1 MHTAVKTD
9 IVMTYL
15 RKAMFICCRRIKCIP
30 KFREITVKWLR
41 AAENFWKQVF
51 TFRSVIGSM
60 IWWRKQL
67 EIKRSLSFWMQAAGE
82 GYYTGRVK
90 AHLDA
95 LGIQAEF
102 AGFDISKFA
111 VKAAAKK
118 YRDIQFAVGSI
129 FDSPIESN
137 SADCLLNIF
146 CPHCA

>member
-1 MHTAVKTD
+1 MPQRIFETGLYLPFSNRLNDLVEEAIRNKTQPVVLD
-9 IVMTYL
+9 
-15 RKAMFICCRRIKCIP
+15 AGC
-30 KFREITVKWLR
+30 
-41 AAENFWKQVF
+41 
-51 TFRSVIGSM
+51 
-60 IWWRKQL
+60 
-67 EIKRSLSFWMQAAGE
+67 GE

-146 CPHCA
+146 APLCLRNFKEL